1 MNAIYARQSIDKPD
15 SLSIEGQIEKCQV
28 FAGEGALVFHD
39 KGFSGGNTKRPSFI
53 ALMNAVEEGKIEKIY
68 VYRLDRFSRSIA
80 DFFQLWDILK
90 AHNVEFV
97 SVTESFDTS
106 SPMGR
111 AILNI
116 VLVFAQLE
124 RETTAERV
132 RDNYRHRFS
141 LGAWPGGPA
150 PYGYSLTK
158 MIDNG
163 RKVSS
168 LIANESADTVKRIFE
183 DYAKPGTSLRSL
195 ATALTKEGIH
205 GPKRPAWD
213 NVVLGRILRSP
224 VYVMADADV
233 CLHYLSQGLQ
243 SDLPPDAFDGI
254 HAANVIGRRDRS
266 ANKYHAPSGQTLTVA
281 NHNGF
286 IPSSLWLQVQDKLSQ
301 NRQFPR
307 ANAGKY
313 SWLTGLMKCAKCG
326 YAIKVNYAKS
336 EDKFYLLCSGR
347 SNFSQCDASI
357 RTNLRELESYVASEL
372 KKVFD
377 AAPPEDISSGS
388 PESAAEIMAID
399 ARISRLLDALSV
411 SSEVSAAY
419 ISREIEKLDKQ
430 RTELL
435 EHRGKRP
442 APTKI
447 DFDALSFEEKK
458 LVAAQFLDSILLAGN
473 DVELRWKT

>member
-15 SLSIEGQIEKCQV
+15 SLSIEGQIEKCQAL
-28 FAGEGALVFHD
+28 AGENALVFQD

-53 ALMNAVEEGKIEKIY
+53 ALMNAVEEGKIEKIF
-68 VYRLDRFSRSIA
+68 VYRIDRFSRSIA

-90 AHNVEFV
+90 AHGVEFV
-97 SVTESFDTS
+97 SVTEYFDTS

-111 AILNI
+111 AMLNI

-158 MIDNG
+158 IIDNG

-168 LIANESADTVKRIFE
+168 LVANENADTVKRIFE

-195 ATALTKEGIH
+195 AAALTDEGIH
-205 GPKRPAWD
+205 GPRRPAWD

-233 CLHYLSQGLQ
+233 YWYYLSQGLQ
-243 SDLPPDAFDGI
+243 TDLPPDAFDGI

-286 IPSSLWLQVQDKLSQ
+286 IPSSLWILVQDKLSQ

-313 SWLTGLMKCAKCG
+313 SWLTGLMKCANCG

-377 AAPPEDISSGS
+377 AAPPEDIPSGN

-399 ARISRLLDALSV
+399 AKISRLLDALSV
-411 SSEVSAAY
+411 SSEVSATY

-435 EHRGKRP
+435 EHRSKRP
-442 APTKI
+442 APAKI

-458 LVAAQFLDSILLAGN
+458 LVAAQFLDGILLADN
-473 DVELRWKT
+473 DVELRWKA